1 MFTTYHVLS
10 LIVTHAN
17 GPLYFQGRKLE
28 DLTTEIQDKG
38 IFLSVIAPRRLSA
51 LFKLFEKAGGDLV
64 GAKEK
69 NYAKDPR
76 HLVLLNGYTLQE
88 RPITPKP
95 LPPASV
101 SPSIPSSLHDQVN
114 PGNVVPGP
122 GPIQGQAPV
131 PYSTQAPGIK
141 INHGKSDRKAYKFDL
156 LLQPIKAAAYTELN
170 NRKACSFV
178 VCNLSSVFLTN
189 F

>member
-1 MFTTYHVLS
+1 MFTTYHMLS

-141 INHGKSDRKAYKFDL
+141 IN
-156 LLQPIKAAAYTELN
+156 P
-170 NRKACSFV
+170 V
-178 VCNLSSVFLTN
+178 
-189 F
+189 